1 MSHSLVHQGSASLQA
16 DLWGA
21 RAADWADHE
30 PQYQT
35 IYEDA
40 ITRLGIASGTRVLD
54 LGCGSGVFLRH
65 AVDRGAQ
72 ATGLDASSAMI
83 EHALGRVPE
92 ADLRVGDLQFLP
104 YEDGAFD
111 VVTAFCSFWFAA
123 DPIAAL
129 REMRRVAS
137 PGGHVFLLVFGRPER
152 CQLGPAI
159 GAVTALLPEPPRSKF
174 DFHEPGVLDAMT
186 AEAGLRPREAGNLVN
201 ELAWADADTLVRHL
215 LAAGSFVHAV
225 RTVGEP
231 AVRDAILGAVAP
243 FATPDGGY
251 RLENEW
257 RYLIAAA

>member
-1 MSHSLVHQGSASLQA
+1 MSHSLVQQGSAALQA

-30 PQYQT
+30 PQYRT
-35 IYEDA
+35 IYDDA
-40 ITRLGIASGTRVLD
+40 IARLGIGSGTRVLD
-54 LGCGSGVFLRH
+54 VGCGSGVFLRT
-65 AVDRGAQ
+65 AVDHGAQ

-123 DPIAAL
+123 DPIEAL
-129 REMRRVAS
+129 REMRRVVR
-137 PGGHVFLLVFGRPER
+137 PGGQVFLLVFGRPER

-174 DFHEPGVLDAMT
+174 DFHKPGVLEAMT
-186 AEAGLRPREAGNLVN
+186 TEAGLRPRDAGNLVN
-201 ELAWADADTLVRHL
+201 ELVWPDADTLVRHL
-215 LAAGSFVHAV
+215 LSAGSFVHAA

-231 AVRDAILGAVAP
+231 AVRDAILGAMAR
-243 FATPDGGY
+243 FATRDGGY
-251 RLENEW
+251 RLDNEW
-257 RYLIAAA
+257 RYLIAAT